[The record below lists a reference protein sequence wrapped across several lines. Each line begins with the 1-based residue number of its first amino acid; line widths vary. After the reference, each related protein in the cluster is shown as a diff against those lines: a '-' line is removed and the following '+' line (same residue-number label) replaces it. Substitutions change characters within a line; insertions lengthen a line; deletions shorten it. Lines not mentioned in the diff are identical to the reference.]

1 MNALATA
8 PGVIATPGKYYIGAQ
23 EVMEYLDCKEN
34 KAYELI
40 RQLRDELVKAGK
52 LTPAY
57 PIGKVP
63 RKYFF
68 ERCVVRKVV
77 ANSVRQKIKIR
88 LKWFFQEWRWDDEA
102 GVPYFEYL
110 FVKNP
115 DIDQIKELIEEQI
128 FNVDEITEVNDVSIE
143 IDSLKRS
150 AVIRYEAVTDEKTYK
165 EEVKI
170 GG

>member
-1 MNALATA
+1 MDILLDSNGDLAFKGTDI
-8 PGVIATPGKYYIGAQ
+8 V
-23 EVMEYLDCKEN
+23 L
-34 KAYELI
+34 
-40 RQLRDELVKAGK
+40 
-52 LTPAY
+52 
-57 PIGKVP
+57 
-63 RKYFF
+63 
-68 ERCVVRKVV
+68 

-150 AVIRYEAVTDEKTYK
+150 AGSPSISSYLVAATVSILPKVSRCCGPTLVISPTVGCTSSTSSLMSPLWRAPISAINT
-165 EEVKI
+165 
-170 GG
+170 

>member
-1 MNALATA
+1 MEIHLRRSKEGGEEMDILLDGNGDLAFKGTD
-8 PGVIATPGKYYIGAQ
+8 II
-23 EVMEYLDCKEN
+23 L
-34 KAYELI
+34 
-40 RQLRDELVKAGK
+40 
-52 LTPAY
+52 
-57 PIGKVP
+57 
-63 RKYFF
+63 
-68 ERCVVRKVV
+68 

-102 GVPYFEYL
+102 GVPDFEYL

-115 DIDQIKELIEEQI
+115 DIDQIKDLIEDQI
-128 FNVDEITEVNDVSIE
+128 FNVAEITEVNDVSIE

>member
-1 MNALATA
+1 MFCFSICLIFQIA
-8 PGVIATPGKYYIGAQ
+8 PDLRTWCRVGYGDGA
-23 EVMEYLDCKEN
+23 
-34 KAYELI
+34 
-40 RQLRDELVKAGK
+40 
-52 LTPAY
+52 
-57 PIGKVP
+57 
-63 RKYFF
+63 
-68 ERCVVRKVV
+68 
-77 ANSVRQKIKIR
+77 
-88 LKWFFQEWRWDDEA
+88 FQ
-102 GVPYFEYL
+102 YFEYL

-115 DIDQIKELIEEQI
+115 DIDQIKELVEEQI